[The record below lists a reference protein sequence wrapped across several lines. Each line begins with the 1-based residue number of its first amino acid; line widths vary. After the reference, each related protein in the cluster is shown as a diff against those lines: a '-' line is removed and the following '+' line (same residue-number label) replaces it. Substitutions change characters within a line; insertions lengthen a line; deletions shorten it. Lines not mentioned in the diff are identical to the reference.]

1 MRNNGN
7 IILIG
12 DGAIGS
18 SYAFNCLTTGVGQS
32 LGIIDVNEKRVQG
45 DVEDLSDALPYT
57 SQKNIYASS
66 QPELPKSQ
74 VRHAY
79 NFWPSTQRS

>member
-45 DVEDLSDALPYT
+45 DVEDLSDALP
-57 SQKNIYASS
+57 
-66 QPELPKSQ
+66 
-74 VRHAY
+74 
-79 NFWPSTQRS
+79 

>member
-1 MRNNGN
+1 MQHSGN

-18 SYAFNCLTTGVGQS
+18 SFAFNCLTTGVGQS

-45 DVEDLSDALPYT
+45 DVEDLSDALP
-57 SQKNIYASS
+57 IR
-66 QPELPKSQ
+66 PKRISM
-74 VRHAY
+74 
-79 NFWPSTQRS
+79 QRVMKTANTPISL